1 MSDVDVTGRDIVF
14 TYLNAVQLI
23 YDSSRLSSRLRLVV
37 VRLEIMKTQPA
48 DLSTSDGNIE
58 AYLENFCRSVWGE
71 DGDIFQ
77 QGMNIFVRND

>member
-1 MSDVDVTGRDIVF
+1 M
-14 TYLNAVQLI
+14 
-23 YDSSRLSSRLRLVV
+23 

-71 DGDIFQ
+71 GGDIFQ